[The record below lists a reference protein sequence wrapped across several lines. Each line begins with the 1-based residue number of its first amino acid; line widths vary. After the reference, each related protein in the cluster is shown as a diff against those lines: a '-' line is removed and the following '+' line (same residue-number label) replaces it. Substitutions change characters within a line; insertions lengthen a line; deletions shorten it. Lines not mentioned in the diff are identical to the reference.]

1 MQIGIILMDNKIKN
15 VNENFI
21 RKYVE
26 ISKETLLI
34 RRLREESKEEIDTL
48 LTMNE
53 YNIETLD
60 ISDTITEEE
69 DREIVTEFINMI

>member
-1 MQIGIILMDNKIKN
+1 MDNKIKN

>member
-1 MQIGIILMDNKIKN
+1 MNEAVFIKDGIFNQHN
-15 VNENFI
+15 SYVWSEENPKAI
-21 RKYVE
+21 R
-26 ISKETLLI
+26 ISSSHKETLLI

-69 DREIVTEFINMI
+69 DREIY